1 MKHGAPADK
10 VDLDS
15 NFGAP
20 ARKADLNLDW
30 ASGVLLLL
38 VLGLTVGTELSAAST
53 PGLLEPDWQGGTDG
67 ALTAVP
73 ARQRRG
79 AEAVAPLAG
88 SGPPRGLMIAL
99 GLGPK
104 AAVAAAHGSL
114 AMND

>member
-1 MKHGAPADK
+1 M
-10 VDLDS
+10 
-15 NFGAP
+15 
-20 ARKADLNLDW
+20 
-30 ASGVLLLL
+30 
-38 VLGLTVGTELSAAST
+38 GLTVGAELSASST
-53 PGLLEPDWQGGTDG
+53 SGLLEPDWQGTDG

-73 ARQRRG
+73 ARQRQG